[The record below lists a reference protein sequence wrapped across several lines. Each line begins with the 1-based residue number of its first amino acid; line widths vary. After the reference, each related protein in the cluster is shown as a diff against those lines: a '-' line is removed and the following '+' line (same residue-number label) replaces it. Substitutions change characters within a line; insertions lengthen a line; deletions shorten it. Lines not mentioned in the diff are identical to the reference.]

1 MRTSRHLSQ
10 TIGEELL
17 TWNKVKLSKR
27 TRRPS
32 PHVDTDCETL
42 LRHNLERQWPNI
54 CLTCQDILTVGVNW
68 LPVKELPEMITTS
81 DLKIYCGRFMKRK
94 DDECVWCK
102 FPSTPT
108 SLLIVYSCMT
118 DVGTS
123 RQENQKMEG
132 GDIYEES
139 RHSSCK
145 TTKGHE
151 KKTFKLCGKFSFWY
165 QTSNQTWEATKCKSL
180 RSSQATRF
188 CTTTKRR
195 EKISVCK
202 FCIYQC
208 HLLLWENHF

>member
-1 MRTSRHLSQ
+1 MRQSQVVEENKKTLTSCWYRLWDTVETQSRETMAKYMLDMSRYSDGRSQ
-10 TIGEELL
+10 L
-17 TWNKVKLSKR
+17 TSCQGTAWDDY
-27 TRRPS
+27 
-32 PHVDTDCETL
+32 HV
-42 LRHNLERQWPNI
+42 RLENI
-54 CLTCQDILTVGVNW
+54 LWSFQEKKGRWVCLMQVSFNSH
-68 LPVKELPEMITTS
+68 K
-81 DLKIYCGRFMKRK
+81 
-94 DDECVWCK
+94 
-102 FPSTPT
+102 

-188 CTTTKRR
+188 CTTTKWR
-195 EKISVCK
+195 EKISVY
-202 FCIYQC
+202 IYQC